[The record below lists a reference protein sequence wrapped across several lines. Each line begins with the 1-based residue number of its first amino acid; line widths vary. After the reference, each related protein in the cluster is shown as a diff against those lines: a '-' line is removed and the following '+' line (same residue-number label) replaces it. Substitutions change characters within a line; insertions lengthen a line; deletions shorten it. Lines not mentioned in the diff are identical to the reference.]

1 MISSPTGVPLRR
13 FRERAVELVTVEE
26 GIAITEYGLLIAL
39 IAILLIGVVSVFS
52 SSIASWFSAKSNK
65 VTSF

>member
-1 MISSPTGVPLRR
+1 MASHRLAGPLARVWNN
-13 FRERAVELVTVEE
+13 ED

-39 IAILLIGVVSVFS
+39 VAILLISVVSVFS

-65 VTSF
+65 ITSF